1 MRLILQLI
9 GFVIMMAGI
18 VLTLSPVPFT
28 FTLVVIGAS
37 LIIANN
43 RVVATWLRHVRM
55 RFPLFERAFEGVEQ
69 ILPQN
74 WRVDGGSI
82 FEDFSSSKRP
92 GGEG

>member
-9 GFVIMMAGI
+9 GFVLMMAGI

-28 FTLVVIGAS
+28 FTMIVIGAS

-82 FEDFSSSKRP
+82 FEDFSSSKR
-92 GGEG
+92 